1 MMNKPHAVR
10 YREKKLLSLYA
21 HCELSMTPQAFYG
34 KWDVT
39 YEQMAEICHRSLSTV
54 RGWFRQ
60 GKYYRSPNS
69 IDLRNLAM
77 MDFLW
82 EHFEL
87 IPDELWHKLCNK
99 N

>member
-1 MMNKPHAVR
+1 MNKPYPLRH
-10 YREKKLLSLYA
+10 REKKLLSLYSQ
-21 HCELSMTPQAFYG
+21 CELSMTPQAFYQ

-69 IDLRNLAM
+69 TDLRHLAIM
-77 MDFLW
+77 NFLW
-82 EHFEL
+82 ENFEL
-87 IPDELWHKLCNK
+87 ISDELLQKLCNT